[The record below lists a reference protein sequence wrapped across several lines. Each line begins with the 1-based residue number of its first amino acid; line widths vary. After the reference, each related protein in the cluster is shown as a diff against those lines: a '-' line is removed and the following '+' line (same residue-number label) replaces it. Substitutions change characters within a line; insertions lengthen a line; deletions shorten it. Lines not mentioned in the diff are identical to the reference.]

1 VKKDEVVGAVVVFLF
16 GGVTVLL
23 SLQMPLG
30 TFRMAGT
37 GLFPLCLGI
46 LLMIL
51 AALYLAN
58 LIFTTG
64 AGREEGPASGRC
76 ATDTRQML
84 LFLGATFLCLLLVP
98 YLGYPIVSFLLM
110 LLLLRTLGI
119 KRWNA
124 LLAISLSTAF
134 ISYFLFVRWLK
145 IPLPKGW
152 IGL

>member
-1 VKKDEVVGAVVVFLF
+1 MKKDEVVGAVVVFLF
-16 GGVTVLL
+16 GGLTVLM

-58 LIFTTG
+58 LIFTAG
-64 AGREEGPASGRC
+64 AGREEEPASGRC
-76 ATDTRQML
+76 TTDTRQMMT
-84 LFLGATFLCLLLVP
+84 FLGATFLCLLLVP

-134 ISYFLFVRWLK
+134 VSYFLFVRWLK

>member
-1 VKKDEVVGAVVVFLF
+1 MIGSAVVFLF

-51 AALYLAN
+51 AALYIAS
-58 LIFTTG
+58 LIFSVD
-64 AGREEGPASGRC
+64 AGRQEGAASNRC

-84 LFLGATFLCLLLVP
+84 LFLGATFLSLLLMP
-98 YLGYPIVSFLLM
+98 LLGYPLVSFLLM
-110 LLLLRTLGI
+110 LFLLRTLGI
-119 KRWNA
+119 KRWHT
-124 LLAISLSTAF
+124 LLAVSLSTAF
-134 ISYFLFVRWLK
+134 VSYFLFVRWLK

>member
-1 VKKDEVVGAVVVFLF
+1 MKKDEVVGAVVVFLF
-16 GGVTVLL
+16 GGLTVLL

-30 TFRMAGT
+30 DFRMAGT

-64 AGREEGPASGRC
+64 AVREEGAASGGC

-84 LFLGATFLCLLLVP
+84 MFLGATFLCLLLLP
-98 YLGYPIVSFLLM
+98 YLGYPLVSFLLM

-119 KRWNA
+119 QRWNA
-124 LLAISLSTAF
+124 LLAVSLSTAF
-134 ISYFLFVRWLK
+134 VSYFLFVRWLK